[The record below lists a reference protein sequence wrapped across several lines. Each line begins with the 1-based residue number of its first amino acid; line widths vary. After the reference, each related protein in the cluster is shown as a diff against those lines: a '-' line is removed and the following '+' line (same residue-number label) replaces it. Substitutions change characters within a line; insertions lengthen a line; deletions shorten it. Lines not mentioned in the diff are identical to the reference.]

1 MPKKN
6 TDAKWSPLPLTSMA
20 AGVKAAQEEMDM
32 AVEFHEV
39 WKPTLY
45 DDDLRKRMGVSYA
58 TNAFH
63 AVRAAL
69 RREVLLALMRLW
81 DKDPRAVG
89 VEAIAKTLREKS
101 VIDTLAAERAARLGL
116 PESIDQM
123 RKDLGERADAAIA
136 LVNKYSLGGSH
147 YDVRKKLQ
155 MLRNKHLAHRQISLG
170 AATGSD
176 ATDEEIES
184 FYQDNSKLVSLLLTV
199 ILATSYDPQ
208 DAAGVYRYYANHF
221 WAGVRGERTEGH
233 PSYRAPFELVKQ
245 PPKPSQP

>member
-1 MPKKN
+1 MMSRRLKGEQR
-6 TDAKWSPLPLTSMA
+6 APLSMA
-20 AGVKAAQEEMDM
+20 ELRAKVQAAQQEFDI

-45 DDDLRKRMGVSYA
+45 DDDVRKRMGVSYA

-81 DKDPRAVG
+81 DRDARAVG
-89 VEAIAKTLREKS
+89 MEAIARTLREKS
-101 VIDTLAAERAARLGL
+101 VIHTLAAERVASVGL

-123 RKDLGERADAAIA
+123 RKELGERADAAIA
-136 LVNKYSLGGSH
+136 LVDRYSEGGSH
-147 YDVRKKLQ
+147 YTVRKTLQ
-155 MLRNKHLAHRQISLG
+155 TLRNERLAHRQTSLA

-176 ATDEEIES
+176 ATDDEIEA
-184 FYQDNSKLVSLLLTV
+184 FYQDNSALVSLLLTV
-199 ILATSYDPQ
+199 VLATGYDPQ
-208 DAAGVYRYYANHF
+208 DAAGVYRYYATHF

-233 PSYRAPFELVKQ
+233 PSYRPPLVI
-245 PPKPSQP
+245 KPAT